1 MTRVAAVQMRSGPDV
16 QPNLAAAAEL
26 IRSAVEDDCQLVV
39 LPENFALMPAD
50 ESDRLAAV
58 EADGAGPIQDFLSA
72 QAKEHNIWLVG
83 GTIPLQSSRPDR
95 VRAACLL
102 INDRGERVARY
113 DKIHLFDVQLE
124 SGESHEESRTIE
136 AGDRVVVT
144 GTPFGRLG
152 LAVCYDLRFP
162 ELFRRMM
169 EEGAEIFTLPAAFT
183 EPTGEAHWEILVR
196 ARAVE
201 NLAYGITSTQ
211 GGKHANGRRTYG
223 NAMIVSPWGEV
234 LGRLSTEPGFVAA
247 DLNLAE
253 LWAVR
258 DRFPTLSHRRLT
270 EETRTEPRP

>member
-124 SGESHEESRTIE
+124 SGDSHEESRTIE

-162 ELFRRMM
+162 RTF
-169 EEGAEIFTLPAAFT
+169 
-183 EPTGEAHWEILVR
+183 PTHD
-196 ARAVE
+196 
-201 NLAYGITSTQ
+201 
-211 GGKHANGRRTYG
+211 GRRRRDLHTAG
-223 NAMIVSPWGEV
+223 SLHGTHRGGP
-234 LGRLSTEPGFVAA
+234 LGDPGTSAGGEPG
-247 DLNLAE
+247 L
-253 LWAVR
+253 R
-258 DRFPTLSHRRLT
+258 DHINPGWKAC
-270 EETRTEPRP
+270 